1 MKKIL
6 HILLLP
12 IVLAASC
19 KKDGL
24 TKETQTG
31 ANTFSCKVNGKVY
44 TPSGGD
50 GWSVWPI
57 EGGGYQ
63 DVDGNVGL
71 YIRTISGNTKY
82 IDIYI
87 KKINSTG
94 IYYLNSNTWGFPC
107 AVRSES
113 YGSYSAKDNAGNY
126 SDFITN
132 TRYTGWV
139 NLKYMA
145 NHIYAGTFE
154 FTAYNQQT
162 GETVTITDGR
172 FDIKN

>member
-63 DVDGNVGL
+63 D
-71 YIRTISGNTKY
+71 TIAAA
-82 IDIYI
+82 
-87 KKINSTG
+87 
-94 IYYLNSNTWGFPC
+94 LP
-107 AVRSES
+107 
-113 YGSYSAKDNAGNY
+113 
-126 SDFITN
+126 
-132 TRYTGWV
+132 
-139 NLKYMA
+139 
-145 NHIYAGTFE
+145 HIISSLL
-154 FTAYNQQT
+154 Q
-162 GETVTITDGR
+162 R
-172 FDIKN
+172 KH